1 MSKTNYFEYQML
13 AHIFNGIALAPNLG
27 ATGGTTQ
34 LWLALCTADPGEA
47 GSTANEGGYTAYA
60 RVAVER
66 STASGGWAVTSNA
79 TTAPAS
85 VSPVSAVSFPA
96 VATTTTGTF
105 THAAVYPASGTT
117 GPQALYT
124 GTVTPNI
131 NFGSG
136 VTPQLTTASAI
147 TEQ

>member
-1 MSKTNYFEYQML
+1 MSKTNYFEYSLLQ
-13 AHIFNGIALAPNLG
+13 HIFNGVALTPNLG

-34 LWLALCTADPGEA
+34 LWLGLHTADPGEA

-66 STASGGWAVTSNA
+66 STSGWVASSNA

-85 VSPVSAVSFPA
+85 VSPVANVDFPQ
-96 VATTTTGTF
+96 VATTSTGTY
-105 THAAVYPASGTT
+105 THGSVFPASNTT

-124 GTVTPNI
+124 GAITPNI
-131 NFGSG
+131 NFSQN
-136 VTPQLTTASAI
+136 VTPRITTASAI